1 MNISMS
7 ISKIKNL
14 WQYVTHPP
22 KAQEL
27 AAKELENAKRSY
39 LANKT
44 HAEYYATLC
53 TFETQRI
60 KRLEQYLEEPSPTQP
75 A

>member
-1 MNISMS
+1 MN
-7 ISKIKNL
+7 KIRSL
-14 WQYVTHPP
+14 WQFVTHPP
-22 KAQEL
+22 KAKAL
-27 AAKELENAKRSY
+27 AAKELEEAKRSY
-39 LANKT
+39 LVHKT
-44 HAEYYATLC
+44 QAEYYATLC

>member
-1 MNISMS
+1 MN
-7 ISKIKNL
+7 KIKTL
-14 WQYVTHPP
+14 WQYFTYPP

-27 AAKELENAKRSY
+27 AARELENAKRSY
-39 LANKT
+39 LVNKT

-60 KRLEQYLEEPSPTQP
+60 KRLEQYLGLGDHS
-75 A
+75 

>member
-1 MNISMS
+1 MN
-7 ISKIKNL
+7 KIRTL
-14 WQYVTHPP
+14 WQFATYPP
-22 KAQEL
+22 KARVL
-27 AAKELENAKRSY
+27 AAKELEDAKRSY

-60 KRLEQYLEEPSPTQP
+60 KRLEQYLEEPSPTQL

>member
-1 MNISMS
+1 MN
-7 ISKIKNL
+7 KIKSL
-14 WQYVTHPP
+14 WQYFTYPP

-27 AAKELENAKRSY
+27 AARELENAKRSY
-39 LANKT
+39 LVNKT

-60 KRLEQYLEEPSPTQP
+60 KRLEQYLGLGDHS
-75 A
+75 

>member
-1 MNISMS
+1 MN
-7 ISKIKNL
+7 KIRKL
-14 WQYVTHPP
+14 WQFATYPP
-22 KAQEL
+22 KAQVL
-27 AAKELENAKRSY
+27 AAKELEDAKRSY

-60 KRLEQYLEEPSPTQP
+60 KRLEQYLEEPSPTQL

>member
-1 MNISMS
+1 MN
-7 ISKIKNL
+7 KIRTL
-14 WQYVTHPP
+14 WQFVTYPP
-22 KAQEL
+22 KAQAL
-27 AAKELENAKRSY
+27 AAKELEDAKRSY

-60 KRLEQYLEEPSPTQP
+60 KRLEQYLGIDHS
-75 A
+75 

>member
-1 MNISMS
+1 MS

>member
-1 MNISMS
+1 MN
-7 ISKIKNL
+7 KIKTL
-14 WQYVTHPP
+14 WQYFTYPP

-27 AAKELENAKRSY
+27 AARELENAKRSY

-53 TFETQRI
+53 SFETQRI
-60 KRLEQYLEEPSPTQP
+60 KRLEQYLGLGDHS
-75 A
+75 

>member
-1 MNISMS
+1 MN
-7 ISKIKNL
+7 KIKTL
-14 WQYVTHPP
+14 WQYFTYPP

-27 AAKELENAKRSY
+27 AAKELEDAKRSY
-39 LANKT
+39 LVNKT

-60 KRLEQYLEEPSPTQP
+60 KSLEQYLEEPSPTQH